1 MCLLFVLDWK
11 CFFTKFNK
19 LSTMPVKSL
28 LLLFRDY
35 ADRSEK
41 RKIDKEQRIEFN
53 ILRRKEMSIKHH
65 MFILTLLGF
74 AVLTRGVI
82 FTGESFFSDLLRL
95 GELIIC
101 HTRIILHYEINLNL
115 VSENWQTLENRETK
129 NYKHLNN
136 SRMGARYYAR
146 IEITIYYF

>member
-1 MCLLFVLDWK
+1 
-11 CFFTKFNK
+11 
-19 LSTMPVKSL
+19 MPVKSL

-53 ILRRKEMSIKHH
+53 ILRRKEVSIKHH

-95 GELIIC
+95 GESQF
-101 HTRIILHYEINLNL
+101 EGGVNNLPHQDNF
-115 VSENWQTLENRETK
+115 TL
-129 NYKHLNN
+129 
-136 SRMGARYYAR
+136 
-146 IEITIYYF
+146 